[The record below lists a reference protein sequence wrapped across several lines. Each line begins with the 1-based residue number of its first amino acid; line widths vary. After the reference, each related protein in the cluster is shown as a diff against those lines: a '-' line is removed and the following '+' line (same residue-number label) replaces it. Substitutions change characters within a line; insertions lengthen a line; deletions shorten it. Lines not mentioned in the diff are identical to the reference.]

1 MKRIFSLALC
11 AVMVLS
17 LLSACAKPGL
27 NGPTPDKPDAAST
40 EVSDPDQTESPV
52 ADGPLGE
59 PESQEPSLSL
69 PPETPSPQPSAEA
82 STGPVESSA
91 QPTPKPSQAPSAAPS
106 PEPSLSLPPS
116 PEVTPD
122 PVPEESGG
130 DDGELPAPAGQPNL
144 REFYEDIMFDDP
156 DFAATA
162 ELYNEYLD
170 VLYPGLTAIST
181 QQLVVF
187 QPMMSAV
194 VCEIALVEVTDRA
207 DVPAVL
213 DILQSRVD
221 YMVGDEET
229 PGAAWYPASIEGWQN
244 SSRIV
249 SNGSYIMLI
258 AYDKCD
264 DIVARFDTLFE

>member
-1 MKRIFSLALC
+1 MKRILSLALC
-11 AVMVLS
+11 AAMVLS

-27 NGPTPDKPDAAST
+27 NGSTPDKPDTAST
-40 EVSDPDQTESPV
+40 AVSDPAQTESPA
-52 ADGPLGE
+52 ADGPLGGS
-59 PESQEPSLSL
+59 ESQGPSLSL
-69 PPETPSPQPSAEA
+69 PPETEPPSVRPSEEP
-82 STGPVESSA
+82 SIPVEPTPA
-91 QPTPKPSQAPSAAPS
+91 PTPTPTPKPTPTPN
-106 PEPSLSLPPS
+106 PEPSLSLPPD
-116 PEVTPD
+116 PEATPD
-122 PVPEESGG
+122 PEPEEP
-130 DDGELPAPAGQPNL
+130 GESSAPVGQPDL
-144 REFYEDIMFDDP
+144 RQFYEDIMFDDP

-213 DILQSRVD
+213 DILQARVK
-221 YMVGDEET
+221 YMVGDEEN
-229 PGAAWYPASIEGWQN
+229 PGAAWYPASIKGWQN
-244 SSRIV
+244 NSRIV

-258 AYDKCD
+258 AYEKCD
-264 DIVARFDTLFE
+264 DIVARFDALFE

>member
-1 MKRIFSLALC
+1 MKRILPLALC
-11 AVMVLS
+11 AAMVLS
-17 LLSACAKPGL
+17 LLSSCAKPGL
-27 NGPTPDKPDAAST
+27 NGPTPDKPGAAST
-40 EVSDPDQTESPV
+40 EVSDPAQTESTA
-52 ADGPLGE
+52 ADGPLDGPE
-59 PESQEPSLSL
+59 PEEPSLSL
-69 PPETPSPQPSAEA
+69 PPETETPSAQPSEEPSA
-82 STGPVESSA
+82 PVEPTPT
-91 QPTPKPSQAPSAAPS
+91 PTPKPAPTPKPTPTPN
-106 PEPSLSLPPS
+106 PEPSLSLPPE
-116 PEVTPD
+116 PEATPD
-122 PVPEESGG
+122 PGPEESG
-130 DDGELPAPAGQPNL
+130 ESSAPAGQPDL
-144 REFYEDIMFDDP
+144 RQFYEDIMFDDP

-213 DILQSRVD
+213 DILQARVK
-221 YMVGDEET
+221 YMVGDEEN

-244 SSRIV
+244 NSRIV

-258 AYDKCD
+258 AYEKCD
-264 DIVARFDTLFE
+264 DIVARFDVLFE

>member
-1 MKRIFSLALC
+1 MKRILSLALC
-11 AVMVLS
+11 AALVLS
-17 LLSACAKPGL
+17 LLSACAKPGA
-27 NGPTPDKPDAAST
+27 NGPTPPKPDAAS
-40 EVSDPDQTESPV
+40 DPVQTESPV

-59 PESQEPSLSL
+59 GESQEPSLSL
-69 PPETPSPQPSAEA
+69 PPETPSQEPSEEPSA
-82 STGPVESSA
+82 PVEPTPSPSPA
-91 QPTPKPSQAPSAAPS
+91 PTPKPTPTPAPTQD
-106 PEPSLSLPPS
+106 PEPSLSLPPD
-116 PEVTPD
+116 PEATPD
-122 PVPEESGG
+122 PGGEESG
-130 DDGELPAPAGQPNL
+130 ESSAPAGRPDL
-144 REFYEDIMFDDP
+144 RGFYEDIMFDDP

-187 QPMMSAV
+187 QPIMSAV

-213 DILQSRVD
+213 DILQARVD
-221 YMVGDEET
+221 YMVGDEEN
-229 PGAAWYPASIEGWQN
+229 PGAAWYPASIESWQN

-264 DIVARFDTLFE
+264 DVVAKFDTLFE

>member
-40 EVSDPDQTESPV
+40 EVSDPAQTESPV

-69 PPETPSPQPSAEA
+69 PPETETPSAQPSEEP
-82 STGPVESSA
+82 SVEPTPTPA
-91 QPTPKPSQAPSAAPS
+91 PTPKPTPTPN
-106 PEPSLSLPPS
+106 PEPSLSLPPA

-130 DDGELPAPAGQPNL
+130 DAGELPAPAGQPNL

-221 YMVGDEET
+221 YMVGDEEN

-264 DIVARFDTLFE
+264 DIVAQFNTLFE